1 VFSSPKVNELIAYTS
16 DLEEMWRLNLGK
28 PDNCPIGNGV
38 LDEDGVLYLARAL
51 SGGDENVEILAIQ
64 TQSPG
69 LAESSWPSL
78 RHDNR
83 GTMWLVPL
91 PPLSDAGQ
99 GVDGLVQT
107 GVDASVDVP
116 LE

>member
-1 VFSSPKVNELIAYTS
+1 MPAKIWRSRLWRSSSGSVVAPT
-16 DLEEMWRLNLGK
+16 WH
-28 PDNCPIGNGV
+28 GV
-38 LDEDGVLYLARAL
+38 LDDDGVLYLARAL
-51 SGGDENVEILAIQ
+51 SGGDENVETLAIQ

-83 GTMWLVPL
+83 GTMWLTPL
-91 PPLSDAGQ
+91 PPLETVDEPTDGAVAGGIDAA
-99 GVDGLVQT
+99 L
-107 GVDASVDVP
+107 DAP